1 MSVDTLPD
9 QAGPSGAAA
18 PSCPHAAGAAAS
30 GAASGASE
38 AVLPDFPFSWR
49 GDQLPQEIEE
59 LRDEPVMRVRTIA
72 GDPAW
77 LVSSYAL
84 CKQVLE
90 DRRFSL
96 KDTSA
101 PGAPRQYALTIPPE
115 VVNNMG
121 NITGVGLRKAV
132 LKAINPKSDGLDDWM
147 REYASELVDG
157 LLAQGAPV
165 DLRSGFA
172 NPYSEALHCRILG
185 IPQQDA
191 PRLAASLDIAFMNSA
206 CPVSGAKLNWDRDM
220 SYMVDRLD
228 DPSTTGLMAEIAAL
242 RDNPDYAHLTDEM
255 LATVGVTMF
264 GAGVISTSA
273 FLTMAIFS
281 LIQHP
286 EVAAQL
292 REDPSLIPAAVEELL
307 RINLSIGDGLP
318 RLALE
323 DVMLGDVLVKKGEL
337 VLVLVE
343 GANFDPAE
351 FADPHRMDIHR
362 ENSAAHLSFGG
373 GQHYCP
379 ATALGKRHTEIALE
393 TLLDRMPEL
402 GLAVPV
408 EQLVWRTG
416 FMKRMPERFPVMW

>member
-1 MSVDTLPD
+1 MPVET
-9 QAGPSGAAA
+9 
-18 PSCPHAAGAAAS
+18 
-30 GAASGASE
+30 
-38 AVLPDFPFSWR
+38 AVETPVEEVGELLDFPFSWR
-49 GDQLPQEIEE
+49 GDQLPDEIAS
-59 LRDEPVMRVRTIA
+59 LRREPVKRVRTIA

-77 LVSSYAL
+77 LVSSYEL
-84 CKQVLE
+84 CRQVLE
-90 DRRFSL
+90 DPRFSL

-101 PGAPRQYALTIPPE
+101 PGVPRQYALTIPPE

-132 LKAINPKSDGLDDWM
+132 LKAINPKADGLVEWM
-147 REYASELVDG
+147 RSQAAELVDG

-165 DLRSGFA
+165 DLRAQFA
-172 NPYSEALHCRILG
+172 NPYSEAMHCRILG

-206 CPVSGAKLNWDRDM
+206 CPVTGAKLNWDRDM
-220 SYMVDRLD
+220 AYMTERLD
-228 DPSTTGLMAEIAAL
+228 DPATTGLMAEIAAL
-242 RDNPDYAHLTDEM
+242 RRDPEYAHLTDEM

-273 FLTMAIFS
+273 FLTMAVFS

-286 EVAAQL
+286 EAWAEL
-292 REDPSLIPAAVEELL
+292 RADRSRIPAAVDELL

-323 DVMLGDVLVKKGEL
+323 DMVLGDVEVKQGEL

-343 GANFDPAE
+343 GANFDPE
-351 FADPHRMDIHR
+351 VFADPHTMDIDR
-362 ENSAAHLSFGG
+362 ENSVAHLSFGG

-379 ATALGKRHTEIALE
+379 ATALGKRHAEIALE
-393 TLLDRMPEL
+393 TLLDRLPEL
-402 GLAVPV
+402 QLAVPV
-408 EQLVWRTG
+408 DQLVWRTG
-416 FMKRMPERFPVMW
+416 FMKRMPERLPVLW